1 LSSPNVSIGD
11 MVFQAVRTRFP
22 LRIAAGMTEL
32 GLLQEPPSIHKFGN
46 VFIQDLVLSEQL
58 FQFAA

>member
-1 LSSPNVSIGD
+1 

-32 GLLQEPPSIHKFGN
+32 GPLQEPLMIADNPWQILYGTESN
-46 VFIQDLVLSEQL
+46 PYR
-58 FQFAA
+58 

>member
-1 LSSPNVSIGD
+1 LQNCLSSPNVSIGD

-32 GLLQEPPSIHKFGN
+32 GLLQEP
-46 VFIQDLVLSEQL
+46 QRCRVLSYGVDYLIDE
-58 FQFAA
+58 A